1 MKEPDMRKIIASTFL
16 SLDGVMQAP
25 GGPEEDPTHGF
36 TLGGWSATYWD
47 EGMHGE
53 MGALMGQPFDLL
65 LGRKTYEIFAAHWPF
80 AGDNPVTALFNKAT
94 KYVASRSLNTL
105 DWVNSKIIEGDVV
118 AGVKALKAE
127 NGPELQVHG
136 SANLLQTLNDAGLVD
151 EHSIWIFPVVLGRG
165 KRLFED
171 GAAPK
176 ALELI
181 ESKTSSTGVMMNRY
195 RSKGGVV
202 PGSFALP
209 ECSPAERAR
218 REKMRKEG

>member
-1 MKEPDMRKIIASTFL
+1 MRKIIASTFL

-25 GGPEEDPTHGF
+25 GGPEEDPTRGF
-36 TLGGWSATYWD
+36 ALGGWSANYWD
-47 EGMHGE
+47 EGMHAQ
-53 MGALMGQPFDLL
+53 MGKLMSRPFDLL

-80 AGDNPVTALFNKAT
+80 AGDNPVTHLFNKAT
-94 KYVASRSLNTL
+94 KHVATRTLNTL
-105 DWVNSKIIEGDVV
+105 DWVNSRIIEGDAV

-127 NGPELQVHG
+127 DGPYLLVSG
-136 SANLLQTLNDAGLVD
+136 SADFLQTLNDAGLVD

-165 KRLFED
+165 KRLFEE

-195 RSKGGVV
+195 RPRGPVA

-209 ECSPAERAR
+209 ECPPAELAR
-218 REKMRKEG
+218 REKMRRESQR